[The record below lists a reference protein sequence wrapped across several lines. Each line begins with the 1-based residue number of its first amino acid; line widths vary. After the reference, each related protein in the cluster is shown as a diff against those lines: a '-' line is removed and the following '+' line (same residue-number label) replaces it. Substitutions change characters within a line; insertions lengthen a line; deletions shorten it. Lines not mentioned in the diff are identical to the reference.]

1 MKAIK
6 IDKFGSTEVLSYGYE
21 PRPSAGEKEVVIRIK
36 AIGVGRVDIS
46 AREGLYAPL
55 QEPGFIPGIEVAGEV
70 ITVGEHTPAD
80 WIGKR
85 VFARLFKG
93 GYAEEV
99 SVPFSSLVEVP
110 EEITDVQA
118 VAFGIN
124 ALVASF
130 SLELADLNKNDHLL
144 IRGATGGIGSI
155 AAIFASSYGFN
166 VTAELQSDRKRD
178 RLEAIGI
185 SQFLKPDDII
195 HRKASYKSIIDLV
208 LGKGLDPYINLLV
221 DRGHY
226 IISGGAAGSPEQD
239 FGMSFLTRVHQ
250 SLNLH
255 VFSLNTFSEKEVNIR
270 MTDLFTLISERSLIA
285 PVYEILSL
293 KDAAKAHD
301 LLASGD
307 VFGKIV
313 LVNQD

>member
-6 IDKFGSTEVLSYGYE
+6 IIKFGGTEVLSYEDE
-21 PRPSAGEKEVVIRIK
+21 PRPLAGEKEVVIRIK

-46 AREGLYAPL
+46 ARKGLYAPL
-55 QEPGFIPGIEVAGEV
+55 QKPGFIPGIEVAGEV
-70 ITVGEHTPAD
+70 ITVGEHAPAD

-118 VAFGIN
+118 VAFGVN

-130 SLELADLNKNDHLL
+130 SLELADLKKDDRLL

-155 AAIFASSYGFN
+155 AAILANADGLS

-185 SQFLKPDDII
+185 RQFLRPDDII
-195 HRKASYKSIIDLV
+195 HQKASYKSIIDLV

-221 DRGHY
+221 ERGHY

-255 VFSLNTFSEKEVNIR
+255 IFSLNTFSENEINIR
-270 MTDLFTLISERSLIA
+270 MTDLFTFISACSLMA
-285 PVYEILSL
+285 PVHEILSL

-301 LLASGD
+301 LLESGN